1 MWEGSANTLGS
12 LGPHL
17 PVIEVAVR
25 DLAQVWYR
33 SDPSGQAEIM
43 ACGVNADGLHFFWG
57 ILAWKIY
64 GKIGIDHGKS
74 GFLPYFG
81 SEEKQALGQKM
92 TGKAPQIPWSNRLAP
107 QFLNNI

>member
-43 ACGVNADGLHFFWG
+43 ACGVNADGLLFFG
-57 ILAWKIY
+57 
-64 GKIGIDHGKS
+64 
-74 GFLPYFG
+74 GF
-81 SEEKQALGQKM
+81 
-92 TGKAPQIPWSNRLAP
+92 
-107 QFLNNI
+107 